1 MKKKSGYLFWI
12 TGLSGSGKTS
22 LAEKILNFIK
32 KNVGPTIILSGDDLR
47 EIFSYKKYDK
57 NSRLK
62 YAFNYAK
69 FCKQVTDQNIN
80 VIFSTVSLY
89 HKVRS
94 WNKKNHFE
102 YILFKRKNL

>member
-47 EIFSYKKYDK
+47 EIFNY
-57 NSRLK
+57 NSNL
-62 YAFNYAK
+62 
-69 FCKQVTDQNIN
+69 II
-80 VIFSTVSLY
+80 IFMVLFIKS
-89 HKVRS
+89 
-94 WNKKNHFE
+94 
-102 YILFKRKNL
+102 ILG